1 MRSGIDYVRPMAN
14 VLVTEEIAE
23 AGLATLRDAGHD
35 VEVKLGLSPD
45 ELCSAIAGVHGLVIR
60 SATQVTAEML
70 EAADSL
76 LVVGRAGV
84 GLDNVDVA
92 ASTAR
97 GVMVVNAPQSNIV
110 SAAEQTMALLLASA
124 RNVPQAHEALKAG
137 RWERSKWTGVELVG
151 KTFGIIGLGRIG
163 ALVAE
168 RAKAF
173 GMNLVGYDPY
183 INAERAAD
191 LGVEILSLDELMA
204 TSDFIT
210 VHVARTPETIGLI
223 NAERLALAKPSLRVI
238 NVARGGI
245 VDEADLA
252 VAIADGVIAGAG
264 LDVFATEPCTDSPLF
279 ALDQVVVTP
288 HLGASTNEAQDKAG
302 VTIGEQLVLALAGD
316 YVPHAVNIDA
326 AEVSSVAKPFVPL
339 AETLGR
345 LFTSLVETLPDKVEI
360 EFRGEIGGYDNRLAE
375 LSFTKGLLSGVSD
388 TPVSYVNADDV
399 ALAAGVEI
407 HSSRTTSSNDYVNVI
422 TVRGGGHAL
431 GATIVGLSEEPHLV
445 MVDDHTIDVP
455 VADHLIVVRN
465 EDSPGMIG
473 YFGVTM
479 GETGIN
485 IDDLHLGHAANG
497 EAAMIVASVDH
508 EVGPEVLDA
517 LRANPGVHSVVSLSG
532 LAPS

>member
-1 MRSGIDYVRPMAN
+1 MAT
-14 VLVTEEIAE
+14 VLITEEIAE

-35 VEVKLGLSPD
+35 VEVKLGLSSD
-45 ELCSAIAGVHGLVIR
+45 ELCDALVGVHGLVIR
-60 SATQVTAEML
+60 SATQVTAEVL
-70 EAADSL
+70 AKADTL
-76 LVVGRAGV
+76 QVIGRAGV

-92 ASTAR
+92 AATAQ

-110 SAAEQTMALLLASA
+110 SAAEQTMALLLAAA
-124 RNVPQAHEALKAG
+124 RNVPQAHAALKEG
-137 RWERSKWTGVELVG
+137 RWERSKWTGVELVS

-173 GMNLVGYDPY
+173 GMHLVGYDPY

-191 LGVEILSLDELMA
+191 LGVELLELDDLMSRA
-204 TSDFIT
+204 DFIT

-223 NAERLALAKPSLRVI
+223 NAQRLALAKPTLRVI

-252 VAIADGVIAGAG
+252 AAISNGTIAGAG
-264 LDVFATEPCTDSPLF
+264 LDVFAAEPCTESPLF
-279 ALDQVVVTP
+279 SLDEVVVTP
-288 HLGASTNEAQDKAG
+288 HLGASTTEAQDKAG

-326 AEVSSVAKPFVPL
+326 AEVNSVSKPFVPL

-345 LFTSLVETLPDKVEI
+345 LFASLVDALPEKVEV

-375 LSFTKGLLSGVSD
+375 LSFTKGLLAGVSD

-407 HSSRTTSSNDYVNVI
+407 HSSRTTSSNDFVNVI
-422 TVRGGGHAL
+422 TARGGGHAL
-431 GATIVGLSEEPHLV
+431 GATIVGLGEEPHLV
-445 MVDDHTIDVP
+445 NVDDHTVDVP

-465 EDSPGMIG
+465 DDSPGMIG
-473 YFGVTM
+473 YFGMTM

-508 EVGPEVLDA
+508 AVSDDVLDA
-517 LRANPGVHSVVSLSG
+517 LRANPGVHSVVRLSG
-532 LAPS
+532 LATS

>member
-1 MRSGIDYVRPMAN
+1 MAN
-14 VLVTEEIAE
+14 VLVTEVIAD
-23 AGLATLRDAGHD
+23 AGLETLRAAGHT
-35 VEVKLGLSPD
+35 VEVKLGLSPE
-45 ELCSAIAGVHGLVIR
+45 ELCEAMSGVHGLVIR
-60 SATQVTAEML
+60 SATQVTPEVL
-70 EAADSL
+70 AAAPDL

-84 GLDNVDVA
+84 GLDNVDVTA
-92 ASTAR
+92 ATGN

-124 RNVPQAHEALKAG
+124 RNVPQAHAALKEG

-163 ALVAE
+163 ALVAQ
-168 RAKAF
+168 RAAAF

-183 INAERAAD
+183 VNAERAAD
-191 LGVEILSLDELMA
+191 LGVELLPLDELMA
-204 TSDFIT
+204 SADFIT
-210 VHVARTPETIGLI
+210 IHVARTPETIGLI

-245 VDEADLA
+245 IDEADLA
-252 VAIADGVIAGAG
+252 VAVANGTIAGAG
-264 LDVFATEPCTDSPLF
+264 LDVFAAEPCTESPLF
-279 ALDQVVVTP
+279 GLDNVVVTP
-288 HLGASTNEAQDKAG
+288 HLGASTSEAQDKAG

-326 AEVSSVAKPFVPL
+326 AEVSSVGKPYVPL

-345 LFTSLVETLPDKVEI
+345 LFTSLVETLPEKVEI

-375 LSFTKGLLSGVSD
+375 LSFTKGLLATVSE

-399 ALAAGVEI
+399 ALEAGVEI
-407 HSSRTTSSNDYVNVI
+407 SSSRTTTSNDYVNVV

-431 GATIVGLSEEPHLV
+431 GATIVGLNEEPRLV
-445 MVDDHTIDVP
+445 NVDDHTVDVP
-455 VADHLIVVRN
+455 VADHLVVMRN
-465 EDSPGMIG
+465 EDLPGMVG
-473 YFGVTM
+473 YFGMTM
-479 GETGIN
+479 GEIGVN

-508 EVGPEVLDA
+508 AVAPEVLEA
-517 LRANPGVHSVVSLSG
+517 LRSNPGVHSARALSAR
-532 LAPS
+532 LDN

>member
-1 MRSGIDYVRPMAN
+1 MAN

-23 AGLATLRDAGHD
+23 AGLATLRNAGHS
-35 VEVKLGLSPD
+35 VEVKQGLSPD
-45 ELCSAIAGVHGLVIR
+45 ELCAAIVGVHGLVIR
-60 SATQVTAEML
+60 SATQVTEEVL

-76 LVVGRAGV
+76 VAVGRAGV

-92 ASTAR
+92 AATAQ
-97 GVMVVNAPQSNIV
+97 GVMVINAPQSNIV

-124 RNVPQAHEALKAG
+124 RNVPQAHAALKEG
-137 RWERSKWTGVELVG
+137 RWERSRWTGVELIG

-168 RAKAF
+168 RAKGF
-173 GMNLVGYDPY
+173 GMRLVGYDPY
-183 INAERAAD
+183 VNAERAAD
-191 LGVEILSLDELMA
+191 LGVELLTLDELMA
-204 TSDFIT
+204 TSDFVT

-223 NAERLALAKPSLRVI
+223 NAERLAMAKPNLRVL

-252 VAIADGVIAGAG
+252 AAIGNGTIAGAA
-264 LDVFATEPCTDSPLF
+264 LDVFAAEPCTASPLF
-279 ALDQVVVTP
+279 ELDEVVVTP

-302 VTIGEQLVLALAGD
+302 VSIGEQLALALAGD
-316 YVPHAVNIDA
+316 FVPHAVNIDA

-345 LFTSLVETLPDKVEI
+345 LFTSLLETLPEKVEI

-375 LSFTKGLLSGVSD
+375 LSFTKGLLAEVSPI
-388 TPVSYVNADDV
+388 PVSYVNAV
-399 ALAAGVEI
+399 EAASAAGVEI

-431 GATIVGLSEEPHLV
+431 GATIVGLNEAPHLV
-445 MVDDHTIDVP
+445 NVDDHTIDVP
-455 VADHLIVVRN
+455 LADHLVVVRN
-465 EDSPGMIG
+465 DDLPGMIG
-473 YFGVTM
+473 YFGMTM

-485 IDDLHLGHAANG
+485 IADLHLGHAANG
-497 EAAMIVASVDH
+497 EAAMIVASVDD
-508 EVGPEVLDA
+508 EVSAEVLDA
-517 LRANPGVHSVVSLSG
+517 LRSNPGVHSARSLSG
-532 LAPS
+532 LPKS